1 MAFVFEVH
9 LRRFIFESLVF
20 LSFPWSVCD
29 SVACLHNKELS
40 YSTEISG
47 MLVLIGVVVIKSA
60 CFNLYEF
67 IFVWFCDNEYPESW
81 DLIIVCFCLHKLGLS
96 GISSTRPW
104 RNSLD
109 YNVRGKMC
117 FTLVSSFLTD
127 LSNFWL
133 IIFFPDISYKHQRLS
148 WKPCDSC

>member
-1 MAFVFEVH
+1 
-9 LRRFIFESLVF
+9 
-20 LSFPWSVCD
+20 
-29 SVACLHNKELS
+29 
-40 YSTEISG
+40 

-81 DLIIVCFCLHKLGLS
+81 DLIIVCFCLRKLGLS
-96 GISSTRPW
+96 GISSTWRW

-127 LSNFWL
+127 LSYFWL
-133 IIFFPDISYKHQRLS
+133 IIFFFQIFPINIKGSAGSLTILVSWIGSWIVSYTFNSLFDWSSIGEYTSLAFQFFLSFLQREFG
-148 WKPCDSC
+148 